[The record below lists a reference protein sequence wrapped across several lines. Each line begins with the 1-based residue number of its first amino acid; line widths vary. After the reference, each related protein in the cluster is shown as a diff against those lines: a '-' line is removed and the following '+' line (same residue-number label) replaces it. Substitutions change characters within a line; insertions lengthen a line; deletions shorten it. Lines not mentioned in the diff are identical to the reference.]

1 MANSDARRMANAAC
15 CTADGGSTPLLSL
28 FLSLALSLCVSLL
41 PHSYWACPFCAC
53 FAVFAAVFRV
63 VSLVAFWCFGCP
75 RADTFGFRW
84 IFATISFRALPFY
97 LPPCLPASPCCHFH
111 MQSACCRLFFCCLLC
126 WHFLC
131 SLAKSQPMSCGI
143 FK

>member
-1 MANSDARRMANAAC
+1 MANGEQRR
-15 CTADGGSTPLLSL
+15 TADGKCRMLHGRWRQH
-28 FLSLALSLCVSLL
+28 SLALTLSLSRTVSVCLSPPPFVLSLSILCLL
-41 PHSYWACPFCAC
+41 CCFCCC
-53 FAVFAAVFRV
+53 FSRCFSCCFLVLWLPTRRHVWLPLDFRHDFLSRT
-63 VSLVAFWCFGCP
+63 SLP
-75 RADTFGFRW
+75 
-84 IFATISFRALPFY
+84 
-97 LPPCLPASPCCHFH
+97 PASPCCHFH

>member
-28 FLSLALSLCVSLL
+28 FLSLALSLCLSPPPFVLSLSILCLLCCFCCCFSRCFSCCFLVLWLPTRRHVWLPLDFRHDFLSRTSLL
-41 PHSYWACPFCAC
+41 TP
-53 FAVFAAVFRV
+53 
-63 VSLVAFWCFGCP
+63 
-75 RADTFGFRW
+75 
-84 IFATISFRALPFY
+84 
-97 LPPCLPASPCCHFH
+97 LPPVPATPCCHFH
-111 MQSACCRLFFCCLLC
+111 IQSACCRLFFCCLLC

>member
-15 CTADGGSTPLLSL
+15 CTADGGSTPLLLLTFSHC
-28 FLSLALSLCVSLL
+28 LCVSLFSPIRTELVHFVPALLFLLLFFALFFLLLFGALAAHAPTRLASVGFSPRFPFAHFPFTSL
-41 PHSYWACPFCAC
+41 PS
-53 FAVFAAVFRV
+53 
-63 VSLVAFWCFGCP
+63 
-75 RADTFGFRW
+75 
-84 IFATISFRALPFY
+84 
-97 LPPCLPASPCCHFH
+97 LPASPCCHFH

>member
-28 FLSLALSLCVSLL
+28 SLFLSLALSLCLSPPPIRTELVHFVPALL
-41 PHSYWACPFCAC
+41 FLLLFFALFLLLLFGALAAHAPTRLASVGFSPRFPFAH
-53 FAVFAAVFRV
+53 F
-63 VSLVAFWCFGCP
+63 
-75 RADTFGFRW
+75 
-84 IFATISFRALPFY
+84 PFTY
-97 LPPCLPASPCCHFH
+97 LPATPCCHFH